1 VHQKNRDAME
11 DNLNKIKSTVVLEM
25 IRVAHEYNVFS
36 EDIEKKKVEDILSFY
51 QKVIPLMYIKAALL
65 PDIEV
70 SDATANER
78 YVAEEHWE
86 GIFMNLKTKF
96 GKADEYWEL
105 DDNNDSVKVSLAEKL
120 ADIYQDTKDFVVLF
134 QKNQMAAKENAV
146 FEMKRLFKVHWGP
159 RSISALNQLHNLLYQ
174 KEIDLENEF
183 LY

>member
-1 VHQKNRDAME
+1 ME
-11 DNLNKIKSTVVLEM
+11 DNLNKIKSTAVLEM

-51 QKVIPLMYIKAALL
+51 QKIIPLMYIKAALL

-70 SDATANER
+70 SDTTANER

-86 GIFMNLKTKF
+86 GIFMKLKAKF
-96 GKADEYWEL
+96 GKSDEYWEL
-105 DDNNDSVKVSLAEKL
+105 DENNDSNKASLAEIL

-146 FEMKRLFKVHWGP
+146 YEVKRLFKVHWGP
-159 RSISALNQLHNLLYQ
+159 RSNSAVKQLHNLLYQ
-174 KEIDLENEF
+174 KEMEQEDELLF
-183 LY
+183 

>member
-1 VHQKNRDAME
+1 ME

-86 GIFMNLKTKF
+86 NVFMSLKEKF
-96 GKADEYWEL
+96 GKMDEYWEL

-146 FEMKRLFKVHWGP
+146 FEIKRLFMVHWGP
-159 RSISALNQLHNLLYQ
+159 RCISALNQLHNTLY
-174 KEIDLENEF
+174 ENEINEENELDF
-183 LY
+183 